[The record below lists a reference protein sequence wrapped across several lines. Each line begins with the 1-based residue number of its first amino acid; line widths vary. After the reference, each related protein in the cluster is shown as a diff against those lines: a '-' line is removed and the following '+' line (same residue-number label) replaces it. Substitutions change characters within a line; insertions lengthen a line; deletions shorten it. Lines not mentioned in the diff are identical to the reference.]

1 MAVAIS
7 PSDCSNPYSFGV
19 ANSWETLPSE
29 PLSMVGVMS
38 YHYPAFSSE
47 GDEMGMPP
55 PPNFIPSYTIPS
67 QQLTSLPTVDQQA
80 PPLLS
85 QQHGMEM
92 KGTYP
97 APGTGSLHSSETD
110 EQQQQSGSAGEKKR
124 NKLGYHRTSVA
135 CGHCRRRKIRCIT
148 SPNDTQGRCINC
160 IRLKKDCSFFP
171 VDQASIDDSRGK
183 QGSRVSAGPKGNSAT
198 SSPATPISKPVEQP
212 KKAKASLVP
221 STKKPV
227 PITVP
232 TTGETAEAAV
242 FQPQTRVTASVPS
255 PTSKTPVETSN
266 QTPANWMMTAPDQ
279 SPSASSELSAPWQTY
294 ASGSPMSQQ
303 FSPFTSVAQ
312 SPSGWPPGNS
322 EPVPQANVDM
332 GVWGQFAPPA
342 RSMSY
347 GGEPLS
353 SNHPSQYSM
362 MAPGRQFERRPSALS
377 DAYTTSMDG
386 VVPGFDGSNM
396 NTPVSFPPGAV
407 PANYTTWDQTNAYTD
422 YTYMKGQEAYGDGWS
437 HANRGQDHRLQIAN
451 SGQQVMNNAPP
462 MNLYQTQ

>member
-19 ANSWETLPSE
+19 ANLWETLPSE
-29 PLSMVGVMS
+29 QLSVVGVMS
-38 YHYPAFSSE
+38 YHYPAFPSE
-47 GDEMGMPP
+47 GDEMGMPS
-55 PPNFIPSYTIPS
+55 PPNFMPSCTIPS
-67 QQLTSLPTVDQQA
+67 QQLTSLPTVNQQA

-85 QQHGMEM
+85 QQLGMEM

-97 APGTGSLHSSETD
+97 APSAGSLHSSETD
-110 EQQQQSGSAGEKKR
+110 EQQLQSGSAGEKKR

-135 CGHCRRRKIRCIT
+135 C
-148 SPNDTQGRCINC
+148 
-160 IRLKKDCSFFP
+160 
-171 VDQASIDDSRGK
+171 DQASIDDSRGK
-183 QGSRVSAGPKGNSAT
+183 QTSRASAGPKGNSAT
-198 SSPATPISKPVEQP
+198 SSPAAPISKPVEQS
-212 KKAKASLVP
+212 KKTKASLVP

-232 TTGETAEAAV
+232 TTGKTAETAV
-242 FQPQTRVTASVPS
+242 FQPQTRATASVPS
-255 PTSKTPVETSN
+255 PTSKTPVEASN
-266 QTPANWMMTAPDQ
+266 QTTANWMMTAPDQ

-294 ASGSPMSQQ
+294 ASGSPISQQ

-322 EPVPQANVDM
+322 EPVPQGNVDM

-347 GGEPLS
+347 GGEPLGG
-353 SNHPSQYSM
+353 NHPSQYSM

-377 DAYTTSMDG
+377 DAYATSMDG
-386 VVPGFDGSNM
+386 VMPGYDGSNM

-407 PANYTTWDQTNAYTD
+407 PANYPTWDQTNAYTD

-437 HANRGQDHRLQIAN
+437 HANKGQDHRLQIVN
-451 SGQQVMNNAPP
+451 NGQQVMNNAPP